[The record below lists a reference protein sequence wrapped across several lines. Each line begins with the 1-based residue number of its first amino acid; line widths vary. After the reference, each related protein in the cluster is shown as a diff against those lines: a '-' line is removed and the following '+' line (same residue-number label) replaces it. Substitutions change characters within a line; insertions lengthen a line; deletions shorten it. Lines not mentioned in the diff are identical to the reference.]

1 MTFVRVISTLAIMSL
16 AQTAHA
22 VDDFEETPPTPTE
35 TTTVCEDG
43 MVWNPESE
51 LCEAPVQESRL
62 SDDLLY
68 QAAREFA
75 YAGQYENAKA
85 ALAAM
90 TEQGSDRV
98 LTYMGFTTRSMGDME
113 GGMAFYQAA
122 LAVNPDNL
130 LARSYM
136 GMAYV
141 IQGDIEA
148 AMTQLIEIGARGGK
162 DSWPERAL
170 LEAIE
175 ASTPSFY

>member
-1 MTFVRVISTLAIMSL
+1 MTNLRVISTLAVMSL
-16 AQTAHA
+16 AQTALA
-22 VDDFEETPPTPTE
+22 VGSANDTPPTPTE
-35 TTTVCEDG
+35 TTTVCKDG
-43 MVWNPESE
+43 MVWNPETE
-51 LCEAPVQESRL
+51 LCEAPAQESRL
-62 SDDLLY
+62 SDDHLY

-75 YAGQYENAKA
+75 YAGQYENAQA

-90 TEQGSDRV
+90 TDQGSDRV

-122 LAVNPDNL
+122 LEVNPDNL

-141 IQGDIEA
+141 IQGDIES

-162 DSWPERAL
+162 DGWPERAL

-175 ASTPSFY
+175 TNTPSFY